1 MTQPYRDPHPR
12 LTSQRSSSPQWP
24 SGGGAARCVRSSLL
38 LQVVLL
44 LSACDGI
51 FFQPNDRFYYAPETL
66 GLAYEELW
74 FESGDGTRLHAWY
87 LPATSRGAQP
97 RGTIVFFH
105 GNAANITNHVFAVR
119 WLPREGYAV
128 FLFDYRGYGQS
139 EGEPERAAAI
149 ADGAAA
155 IREARAQ
162 AAGGPLIVYGQSL
175 GGALAMASLAEAGT
189 DGVRALIV
197 EASFRSYRE
206 VARLVMDR
214 SWLTWPFQ
222 YPVSWAFFSDELSP
236 AEFWDRIAAVP
247 TLVIHREGDG
257 TVPFE
262 AGRLLHESLPARD
275 KTFWRVPGEGH
286 IVTFTLPETGWRERL
301 LQWIEEKMAAPR

>member
-1 MTQPYRDPHPR
+1 MARR
-12 LTSQRSSSPQWP
+12 VSAL
-24 SGGGAARCVRSSLL
+24 AASALAALALS
-38 LQVVLL
+38 

-51 FFQPNDRFYYAPETL
+51 FFQPNDQFYYAPERF
-66 GLAYEELW
+66 GLAHEELW

-87 LPATSRGAQP
+87 LPAIPLGARQL
-97 RGTIVFFH
+97 GTIVFFH

-119 WLPREGYAV
+119 WLPRAGYAV
-128 FLFDYRGYGQS
+128 LLFDYRGYGAS
-139 EGEPERAAAI
+139 EGEPDRATAI
-149 ADGAAA
+149 ADGVAA
-155 IREARAQ
+155 IQQARAR
-162 AAGGPLIVYGQSL
+162 AEGGPIIVYGQSL

-189 DGVRALIV
+189 AGVRALIV

-236 AEFWDRIAAVP
+236 AEFWERIAEVP
-247 TLVIHREGDG
+247 TLVVHRVGDG

-262 AGRLLHESLPARD
+262 AGRLLYESLPARD
-275 KTFWRVPGEGH
+275 KTFWTVPGAGH
-286 IVTFTLPETGWRERL
+286 ITTFTLPEPAWRERL
-301 LQWIEEKMAAPR
+301 LEWLGEKALQ